1 MSTPTEQTVTKPPK
15 PKKRDWIFLFLFL
28 ILLLA
33 STIILSYPLGQQ
45 FTRVQEELQQQV
57 NILSTQVATLQTE
70 LQVLQSQDLKA
81 PSEALQTR
89 FNELSK
95 QQQSLDNALTSLV
108 HRIEQQPQTDDDWK
122 LAEINYLLTI
132 ALHRLQLAHD
142 PEGALVAL
150 TAADERLQRFPKSA
164 LLPVKT
170 QLLEDIK
177 RLREFERPDIARLAV
192 LLAQYTVQVDNLPLL
207 QGTRKTYTPQ
217 PIEPAPSDDQP
228 WQEQVLKELKQ
239 PVVIRDNNEADTA
252 FLTPEQHSLVAQIL
266 QMKLENARFFLLR
279 RDTQNFAASIAAV
292 LDWLKRYYD
301 KNDNKVKALQK
312 ALADMQNIVLN
323 PQLPDISGSL
333 NLLQRL
339 SAPAT
344 PLVGVQSGA
353 QRSFAQ

>member
-15 PKKRDWIFLFLFL
+15 QKKRDWIFLFLFL

-70 LQVLQSQDLKA
+70 LQVLQSQDNQA
-81 PSEALQTR
+81 PLTALQTR
-89 FNELSK
+89 FNDLSK
-95 QQQSLDNALTSLV
+95 QQQRLDNSLTSLV

-164 LLPVKT
+164 LLPVRT

-177 RLREFERPDIARLAV
+177 RLRELERPDIARLAV
-192 LLAQYTVQVDNLPLL
+192 LLAQYMVQADNLPLL
-207 QGTRKTYTPQ
+207 QGTRKTDTPQ

-228 WQEQVLKELKQ
+228 WQEQALEELKQ
-239 PVVIRDNNEADTA
+239 PVVRSYNGTA
-252 FLTPEQHSLVAQIL
+252 FITPEQRSLVAQIL

-312 ALADMQNIVLN
+312 NLADMQNLVLN

-339 SAPAT
+339 SASAS
-344 PLVGVQSGA
+344 PLVGVH
-353 QRSFAQ
+353 